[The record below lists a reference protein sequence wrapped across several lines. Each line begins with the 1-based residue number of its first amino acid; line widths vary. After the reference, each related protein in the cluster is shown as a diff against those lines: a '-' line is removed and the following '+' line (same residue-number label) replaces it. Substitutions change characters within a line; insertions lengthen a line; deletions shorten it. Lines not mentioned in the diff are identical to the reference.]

1 MKEIGKM
8 AKWTT
13 TTVKVTARA
22 LAALALGA
30 VLVTVGAPS
39 AARAAPDGGGTTAD
53 VARLTGDVDRL
64 KQELRDQRQL
74 IFQLM
79 QAEQQRY
86 EVILKY
92 LQAGGAPGE
101 GIAAIPPPPSPGAL
115 SKSSSAG
122 PAASADAREAAGLA
136 PSGHELGTISGHVRT
151 NGQPIGEVYVYVDGI
166 HAAPVRGHTLEIKQ
180 RDKQFAPRVAVVP
193 VGTRLIFPNQDTV
206 IHNVFSQSAGNS
218 FDLGSVK
225 GGETS
230 APVVLLKSGPVEI
243 FCNIHSKM
251 RSDLLVV
258 PNGHWTRVAADGS
271 FQLSGVPAGT
281 RKIVLWSP
289 TLKPVSEQV
298 EVTAK
303 GGTAIFS
310 AEASGFRPH
319 MNKRGQAYGSYDE

>member
-1 MKEIGKM
+1 MNEHATM
-8 AKWTT
+8 RR
-13 TTVKVTARA
+13 VVA
-22 LAALALGA
+22 LVGA
-30 VLVTVGAPS
+30 VIIAGAPV
-39 AARAAPDGGGTTAD
+39 AARAGDASAGAAD
-53 VARLTGDVDRL
+53 VARLQGDVDRL

-86 EVILKY
+86 DIILKY
-92 LQAGGAPGE
+92 LQAGGGPP
-101 GIAAIPPPPSPGAL
+101 AASSIPAPPSPSTL
-115 SKSSSAG
+115 SR
-122 PAASADAREAAGLA
+122 PAASAAPETAASSTG
-136 PSGHELGTISGHVRT
+136 SSHEVGTLSGHVRS

-166 HAAPVRGHTLEIKQ
+166 HTGPVHGKTLEIKQ

-193 VGTRLIFPNQDTV
+193 VGTRVIFPNQDTV
-206 IHNVFSQSAGNS
+206 IHNVFSQSPGNS

-230 APVVLLKSGPVEI
+230 TPVVLLKPGPVEI

-251 RSDLLVV
+251 RSDVLVV

-271 FQLSGVPAGT
+271 FQIAGVPAGS
-281 RKIVLWSP
+281 RRVVLWSP

-303 GGTAIFS
+303 GGTATFS
-310 AEASGFRPH
+310 AEATGFRPH

>member
-1 MKEIGKM
+1 MHMNEQRRSR
-8 AKWTT
+8 
-13 TTVKVTARA
+13 VRTAAA
-22 LAALALGA
+22 LAALVALGPA
-30 VLVTVGAPS
+30 
-39 AARAAPDGGGTTAD
+39 AARAADGGAGD
-53 VARLTGDVDRL
+53 VARLAGEVDRL

-86 EVILKY
+86 DIILKY
-92 LQAGGAPGE
+92 LQAGGGPPE
-101 GIAAIPPPPSPGAL
+101 PSQLPPPPSPASL
-115 SKSSSAG
+115 SK
-122 PAASADAREAAGLA
+122 PAAGAPPEAHEKEIAGGGA
-136 PSGHELGTISGHVRT
+136 HELGTISGHVRT
-151 NGQPIGEVYVYVDGI
+151 GGQPIGEVYVYVDGI
-166 HAAPVRGHTLEIKQ
+166 RASPVRGKTLEIKQ

-206 IHNVFSQSAGNS
+206 IHNVFSTSAGNT

-230 APVVLLKSGPVEI
+230 TPVVLLRSGPVEI

-251 RSDLLVV
+251 RSDVLVV

-271 FQLSGVPAGT
+271 FQISGVPAGT
-281 RKIVLWSP
+281 RKVVLWSP

-303 GGTAIFS
+303 GGTAIFT

-319 MNKRGQAYGSYDE
+319 LNKRGQAYGSYDE

>member
-1 MKEIGKM
+1 MKEIETM
-8 AKWTT
+8 ANWM
-13 TTVKVTARA
+13 TVTLTVRA
-22 LAALALGA
+22 FLALALGA
-30 VLVTVGAPS
+30 TVVMGAPS

-53 VARLTGDVDRL
+53 VARLAGDVDRL

-101 GIAAIPPPPSPGAL
+101 GIAAIPPPPSPASL
-115 SKSSSAG
+115 SKSSSAA
-122 PAASADAREAAGLA
+122 PAGSPVAKEAA
-136 PSGHELGTISGHVRT
+136 PSGHELGTISGRVRT

-298 EVTAK
+298 DVTAK

>member
-1 MKEIGKM
+1 MKEIEQM
-8 AKWTT
+8 AKWK
-13 TTVKVTARA
+13 TVTVRA
-22 LAALALGA
+22 LAALAVGA
-30 VLVTVGAPS
+30 TVVLGAPS
-39 AARAAPDGGGTTAD
+39 AARAAPDAGGTTAD
-53 VARLTGDVDRL
+53 VARLTGDVERL

-92 LQAGGAPGE
+92 LQAGGGPAD
-101 GIAAIPPPPSPGAL
+101 GIPAIPPPPSPGSL
-115 SKSSSAG
+115 SKSSSA
-122 PAASADAREAAGLA
+122 ASAEAKEPAGA
-136 PSGHELGTISGHVRT
+136 PSGHELGTISGRVRT

-271 FQLSGVPAGT
+271 FQISGVPAGT

>member
-1 MKEIGKM
+1 MKEIEQM
-8 AKWTT
+8 AKWM
-13 TTVKVTARA
+13 TVTVRA
-22 LAALALGA
+22 LAALALAA
-30 VLVTVGAPS
+30 VMVVLGAPS
-39 AARAAPDGGGTTAD
+39 AARAAPDAGGATAD

-101 GIAAIPPPPSPGAL
+101 GMAAIPPPPSPGSL
-115 SKSSSAG
+115 SRSSSAAS
-122 PAASADAREAAGLA
+122 AASVAAKEAVGA
-136 PSGHELGTISGHVRT
+136 PPGHELGTISGRVRT
-151 NGQPIGEVYVYVDGI
+151 NGQPIGEVYVYVDGL

-180 RDKQFAPRVAVVP
+180 REKQFAPRVAVVP

-230 APVVLLKSGPVEI
+230 APVVLLKAGPVEI

-258 PNGHWTRVAADGS
+258 PNGHWARVAADGS
-271 FQLSGVPAGT
+271 FQIAGVPAGT

>member
-1 MKEIGKM
+1 MKEKCGM
-8 AKWTT
+8 
-13 TTVKVTARA
+13 RGGG
-22 LAALALGA
+22 AALASVLAAGAFVLG
-30 VLVTVGAPS
+30 PS
-39 AARAAPDGGGTTAD
+39 LARAADAGAAD
-53 VARLTGDVDRL
+53 VARLASEVDRL

-86 EVILKY
+86 DIILKY
-92 LQAGGAPGE
+92 LQAGGGPPE
-101 GIAAIPPPPSPGAL
+101 PSQIPPPPSPGSL
-115 SKSSSAG
+115 SKPAG
-122 PAASADAREAAGLA
+122 GAAAESPGLGLGKEAGA
-136 PSGHELGTISGHVRT
+136 SGAHELGTISGHVRT

-166 HAAPVRGHTLEIKQ
+166 HAAPARGKTLEIKQ
-180 RDKQFAPRVAVVP
+180 RDKQFSPRVAVVP
-193 VGTRLIFPNQDTV
+193 VGTRVIFPNQDTV
-206 IHNVFSQSAGNS
+206 IHNVFSASPGNT

-230 APVVLLKSGPVEI
+230 APVVLVKAGPVEI

-271 FQLSGVPAGT
+271 FQISGVPAGT
-281 RKIVLWSP
+281 RKVVLWSP

-303 GGTAIFS
+303 GGTATFT